1 MIIYHI
7 VPVGDRYHI
16 VGQTPRGED
25 ILLEKVKSDGA
36 LEFRTPEEA
45 QDYIDEMLTLSGNF
59 IPEAA
64 WIDENFRCRE
74 CGSPLKVQCVIG
86 ADKSSSGYT
95 ERLCSCLNEQCL
107 VDWSVITDKDNK
119 LIDIQRYFIG

>member
-7 VPVGDRYHI
+7 VPVGDGYHI

-25 ILLEKVKSDGA
+25 ILLEKVKSNGA

-74 CGSPLKVQCVIG
+74 CGSPLKIQCTVG
-86 ADKSSSGYT
+86 ADQSVSGYT
-95 ERLCSCLNEQCL
+95 ERICSCRNRECL
-107 VDWSVITDKDNK
+107 KDWEIITDENNN
-119 LIDIQRYFIG
+119 LIEIKRYYIG